1 MTILQ
6 ILKIVVGIATIL
18 TGMFSLFW
26 PLRIRGFT
34 GLEADGGRG
43 VTEIRAILGG
53 FFIGLGAAVLYLNE
67 PAAYQTLGIAYIV
80 VAVVRTISMFI
91 DKSVVQSNIISVIAE
106 VIFGV
111 ILIL

>member
-18 TGMFSLFW
+18 TGMVSLFW
-26 PLRIRGFT
+26 PLRVKGFT
-34 GLEADGGRG
+34 GLAVEGGRG

-53 FFIGLGAAVLYLNE
+53 FFIGLGAAVLYLND
-67 PAAYQTLGIAYIV
+67 PVAYQTLGISYLV
-80 VAVVRTISMFI
+80 VAVVRTISMFV